1 MTGEGSDSLTFELTI
16 ASSLGYGAQSLAI
29 LAMALTDTLA
39 YLPHL
44 FLGVNGVLMALVVL
58 RSRL

>member
-1 MTGEGSDSLTFELTI
+1 VS
-16 ASSLGYGAQSLAI
+16 SSLGYGAQSLAI

-44 FLGVNGVLMALVVL
+44 FLGVNGALMALVVV